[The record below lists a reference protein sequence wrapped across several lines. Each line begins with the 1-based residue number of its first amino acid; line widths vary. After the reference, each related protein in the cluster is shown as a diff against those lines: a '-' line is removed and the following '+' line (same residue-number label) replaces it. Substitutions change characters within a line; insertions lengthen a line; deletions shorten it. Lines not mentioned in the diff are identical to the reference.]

1 MTIMIKQALTIF
13 LTLFVFAMPAMAEN
27 ASNQVLFETV
37 PSQAVPGEQ
46 VEVQGY
52 ALPWQLNFQPAASPV
67 METLDGLH
75 DFLLIIITVVSIF
88 VLLVMIYIALKFN
101 RKANPNPAT
110 FTHNAKIEV
119 IWTVVP
125 IIILVVIAVP
135 SVRAHYFME
144 EAPSAEEGTMTIKV
158 TGKQWYWTYEYPDH
172 GGFEFDSYMLQD
184 DEAKVAGEPRLL
196 GVDNRVVVPVD
207 TPVRALITAGD
218 VIHAWAVPALGVK
231 RDAVPGRLNES
242 WFKATKEGIYYGQCS
257 ELCGK
262 LHGFMP
268 IAVEVVSQEKFDA
281 WIARQKEAAGI
292 APTNTDGDADQGQQA
307 KL

>member
-119 IWTVVP
+119 IWTC
-125 IIILVVIAVP
+125 LLYTSP
-135 SVRAHYFME
+135 S
-144 EAPSAEEGTMTIKV
+144 
-158 TGKQWYWTYEYPDH
+158 
-172 GGFEFDSYMLQD
+172 
-184 DEAKVAGEPRLL
+184 PR
-196 GVDNRVVVPVD
+196 D
-207 TPVRALITAGD
+207 
-218 VIHAWAVPALGVK
+218 
-231 RDAVPGRLNES
+231 
-242 WFKATKEGIYYGQCS
+242 
-257 ELCGK
+257 
-262 LHGFMP
+262 
-268 IAVEVVSQEKFDA
+268 
-281 WIARQKEAAGI
+281 RQKSRMPSSA
-292 APTNTDGDADQGQQA
+292 
-307 KL
+307 